1 MHPTPQYDHML
12 ALTAKL
18 EDKAIKADAKLREA
32 NIDREK
38 LKAESESAKRDF
50 RACALTGSFLTS
62 LYKTDR

>member
-1 MHPTPQYDHML
+1 MQPTPQYDHLL

-38 LKAESESAKRDF
+38 LKAESEIAKRDF
-50 RACALTGSFLTS
+50 RA
-62 LYKTDR
+62 